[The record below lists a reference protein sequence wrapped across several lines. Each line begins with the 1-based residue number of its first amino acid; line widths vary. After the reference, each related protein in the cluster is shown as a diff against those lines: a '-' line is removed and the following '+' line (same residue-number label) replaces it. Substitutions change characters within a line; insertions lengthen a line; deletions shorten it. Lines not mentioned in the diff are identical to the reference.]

1 MPEPENTAADAPEPG
16 DKVMVQFRYM
26 GEAVPDRAGVAALFA
41 IPPELIDPDF
51 GVIVTDESERLV
63 CVLVPRDWAAR
74 IDARLAGAEGPVGVF
89 ANPRIAPL
97 GPPGAGEEGEGGA

>member
-16 DKVMVQFRYM
+16 DKVMVQFRYV

-41 IPPELIDPDF
+41 IPLELIDPDF
-51 GVIVTDESERLV
+51 GVIVTDEAERLA